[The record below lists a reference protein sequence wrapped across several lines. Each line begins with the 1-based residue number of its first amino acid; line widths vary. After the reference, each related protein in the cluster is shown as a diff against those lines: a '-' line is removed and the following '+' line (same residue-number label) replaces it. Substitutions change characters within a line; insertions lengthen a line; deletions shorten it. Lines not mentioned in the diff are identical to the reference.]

1 MLTAYGVRLRDIRTT
16 EERWV
21 EGQNGERF
29 FTGDRWIADL
39 VAYGLTTAEQWVLP
53 YVVEL
58 DLGAEIPS

>member
-21 EGQNGERF
+21 EGRDGKRF

-39 VAYGLTTAEQWVLP
+39 VAYGLKSVEAWILP
-53 YVVEL
+53 YVVEI
-58 DLGAEIPS
+58 DLCAETPN